1 MPTRDLSFERPEEI
15 EKLFP
20 NQHERILKLRTKINR
35 DKE

>member
-20 NQHERILKLRTKINR
+20 NQQERIRKLRTKIYG

>member
-1 MPTRDLSFERPEEI
+1 MPTRDLSFGLEEI

-20 NQHERILKLRTKINR
+20 NQYERIRKLGTKIDG